1 MDDLTLLKNR
11 FSDLASRSSDKG
23 IWTYSNF
30 LTQAE
35 QSELKKIRFNV
46 SVTLFGG
53 YENAERRIAVF
64 GNEADIYYQ
73 AEPPVKYIKISPLA
87 QKFADTLTHRDF
99 LGSLMALGIKRETLG
114 DIIINDNSAY
124 LICLEN
130 IADFIITELT
140 SVKHT
145 TVKCE
150 IAEALPENA
159 LPELKYEEHIVA
171 SERIDVLIAAVYNL
185 SRNSSQNLIFGE
197 KVFCNSVLT
206 ESASFV
212 PDSGSVISARGY
224 GRFIFDGVLRKTKK
238 GRDVIAIRKYE

>member
-1 MDDLTLLKNR
+1 MDDLNLLKNR
-11 FSDLASRSSDKG
+11 FSDLASRSADKG
-23 IWTYSNF
+23 IWTYSGF

-35 QSELKKIRFNV
+35 QSELKKIRFNIN
-46 SVTLFGG
+46 VTLFGG

-64 GNEADIYYQ
+64 GNEEDIYYP
-73 AEPPVKYIKISPLA
+73 AEPPVKYIKISPLS

-130 IADFIITELT
+130 IADFIIAELS

-150 IAEALPENA
+150 IAEALPEAA

-185 SRNSSQNLIFGE
+185 SRNSSQNLILGE
-197 KVFCNSVLT
+197 KVFCDSVLT
-206 ESASFV
+206 ESTSFV
-212 PDSGSVISARGY
+212 PDYGSIISVRGY
-224 GRFIFDGVLRKTKK
+224 GRFIFDGVLRQTKK
-238 GRDVIAIRKYE
+238 GRDVVAVRKY